1 MSSIWNH
8 NVTILNDGD
17 AIFVLGL
24 VALKTGGYQC
34 IVCARQFSILHNGK
48 RHFENVH
55 ENVDRRVACYI
66 CQAVYKNSSV
76 LENHLRKAHGI
87 YRSNWKKTSWTK
99 KTNNW
104 NKLNAY
110 HSSSILNSYTYFEKS
125 ASPKMSIML

>member
-1 MSSIWNH
+1 MNFFSNYYFAYCYDSVSGIKNKVTLLKPNNVFTTRNL

-99 KTNNW
+99 K
-104 NKLNAY
+104 LNA
-110 HSSSILNSYTYFEKS
+110 
-125 ASPKMSIML
+125 